1 MIQLETQD
9 LVVQIAQKGA
19 ELSQLYDKRT
29 GIDFL
34 WDADPKYWAKHA
46 PVLFPIVG
54 TLKNNQFIFKG
65 KHYSLP
71 RHGFARDH
79 FFELIFLQEN
89 EAIFEWSATPQTL
102 LSYPFLFRFRI
113 HYLIKQNALWVSY
126 EVRNEGDEILYFSV
140 GGHPAFKIPYIPNT
154 RYEDYYLEFDL
165 PETAPRWT
173 LEDNLTNI
181 EPTPFLIN
189 QRTIPLSHSLFSKD
203 AIVLKNIQSS
213 HVSLKSN
220 TSNHGLSM
228 QIDQFPYL
236 GIWAAAN
243 APFLCIEPWQGIA
256 DSINHNQNLLEKE
269 GIVPLNSGSVWQRQW
284 SVTLF

>member
-79 FFELIFLQEN
+79 SFELIFHQEN
-89 EAIFEWSATPQTL
+89 EAIFEWSATSQTL
-102 LSYPFLFRFRI
+102 LSYPFFFRFRI

-154 RYEDYYLEFDL
+154 RYEDYYLEFNL

-173 LEDNLTNI
+173 LEDNLINI